1 MKYKVTI
8 NDCPIGWV
16 KNEETKSRARLFEL
30 KQQAHENA
38 RRCVKE
44 LGKDA
49 VRNRHFVYYIEMDER
64 KDRKRTGNVLV
75 EVYLIPQNV
84 SDEEF
89 EIFLEEIKPVSV
101 GAIHGDNLCSKF
113 FEK

>member
-1 MKYKVTI
+1 MKYKITI

-16 KNEETKSRARLFEL
+16 KHEETKNRARLFEL

-44 LGKDA
+44 LGKDIA
-49 VRNRHFVYYIEMDER
+49 RSKHFVYYFEMPEVAMG
-64 KDRKRTGNVLV
+64 KKTGNVIV
-75 EVYLIPQNV
+75 WVYMLPQMV
-84 SDEEF
+84 DDAMLDAFVKDSV
-89 EIFLEEIKPVSV
+89 PTYV

-113 FEK
+113 FE

>member
-8 NDCPIGWV
+8 HDCPFGWV
-16 KNEETKSRARLFEL
+16 KEEETKDRARLFEL

-38 RRCVKE
+38 RRAVKE
-44 LGKDA
+44 LGKEQA
-49 VRNRHFVYYIEMDER
+49 RNRHFVYYFEMDER

-75 EVYLIPQNV
+75 DVYLAPHNV
-84 SDEEF
+84 SDEQF
-89 EIFLEEIKPVSV
+89 EIFLEESKPVTV